1 MKLFRIVLI
10 IFLALNSFVLYGCKP
25 SVPGTYVNQKDD
37 KSLSVELKQDGT
49 YLLIDNTG
57 GGQVEGKYIVNENSI
72 TFTMFGKE
80 TKGEIKEDSI
90 IMENGD
96 VWKKKK

>member
-1 MKLFRIVLI
+1 MI
-10 IFLALNSFVLYGCKP
+10 IFLIMNSFILHGCKP
-25 SVPGTYVNQKDD
+25 SIPGTYVSQKDD
-37 KSLSVELKQDGT
+37 KSLSLELKQDGT
-49 YLLIDNTG
+49 YLLIDNK
-57 GGQVEGKYIVNENSI
+57 GGQVGGKYIVKANSI

-80 TKGEIKEDSI
+80 NKGEIKGDSI

>member
-10 IFLALNSFVLYGCKP
+10 IFLAMNSFVLHGCKP

-37 KSLSVELKQDGT
+37 KSWSVELKQDGT
-49 YLLIDNTG
+49 CLIINNKG
-57 GGQVEGKYIVNENSI
+57 EEVGGQYTVNDNSI
-72 TFTMFGKE
+72 TFTMFGKGN
-80 TKGEIKEDSI
+80 KGEIKGDSI

-96 VWKKKK
+96 VWKKNK